1 MVIFVDIDGTI
12 CHTEGGYVNAIPIVS
27 AIHKINRLYEMGHNI
42 TYWTAR
48 GKSSGIDWSEL
59 TKAQL
64 KEWGC
69 LYHKLSFDKP
79 AYDCILDDKAL
90 KMRDVRLGVVGGVS
104 GIYKIESK
112 TDSNKFYIGS
122 SKDIIERW
130 SNHLYHLE
138 KNKHHSSIL
147 QNHYNEYGR
156 NDLLFSII
164 EECNIECLIDK
175 EREYLKNLKPYFNI
189 YQEPGSPKNHHFSD
203 EARKNMGKAH
213 LGKKQSEKTK
223 RKRSLSMMGHSVSK
237 ETITKIVEK
246 RKNYKHS
253 EITRNKLRITSTGNK
268 NAVGH
273 KMTPEQLEKNRER
286 GKEQIKNIK
295 RNDKGQLMKKIIVL
309 TNTNQ

>member
-1 MVIFVDIDGTI
+1 MIIFVDIDGTI
-12 CHTEGGYVNAIPIVS
+12 CNTEGGYVNAIPIVS
-27 AIHKINRLYEMGHNI
+27 AIYKINRLYEMGHNI

-59 TKAQL
+59 TKKQL
-64 KEWGC
+64 SEWGC

-147 QNHYNEYGR
+147 QNHYNEYGK

-164 EECNIECLIDK
+164 EECNTECLIDK
-175 EREYLKNLKPYFNI
+175 EREYLKKFDPYFNI
-189 YQEPGSPKNHHFSD
+189 YKEPGSPKNHHFSD
-203 EARKNMGKAH
+203 EARQNMGNASR
-213 LGKKQSEKTK
+213 GRKQSEETK

-237 ETITKIVEK
+237 ETINKIVEK

-273 KMTPEQLEKNRER
+273 EINSEARKKMADAGRKVMGML
-286 GKEQIKNIK
+286 K
-295 RNDKGQLMKKIIVL
+295 RNNKGQLMKKEK
-309 TNTNQ
+309 